1 MLANVFPNLVAFENK
16 PGNRSL
22 QNIDL
27 GIECVNLILAIRDG
41 IVDEWDLGVE
51 RNVVAC
57 Q

>member
-27 GIECVNLILAIRDG
+27 GIECVNLTLAIRDG